1 MRKGPPAAAAFST
14 REQALDAAVRI
25 VARDEM
31 AWDEL
36 RWHGHHDHYPQSRA
50 GDRIDRCV
58 YCQPHLAAIR
68 REFARL
74 TEEMGQ

>member
-14 REQALDAAVRI
+14 REQALDAVVRE
-25 VARDEM
+25 VFRQCDF
-31 AWDEL
+31 
-36 RWHGHHDHYPQSRA
+36 RPPYPDDFYFMPSQ
-50 GDRIDRCV
+50 
-58 YCQPHLAAIR
+58 IR